1 VRLAPALALALAGAG
16 LVAAPALAQ
25 DLTDPPA
32 EGSGERPRFSFEVA
46 SDERVRGLSWS
57 EGKAAATLGARVP
70 VAADFELGAS
80 ATTLRDSARHGG
92 ADALLKLGAGWS
104 REVGSGWRLG
114 LGATGYAFAGA
125 SGYSYAEVEGTAA
138 YSLGPATVRA
148 ALRSAPPLAAI
159 GGSNL
164 PVVLDADFGLP
175 GTPVTLYGGVG
186 HSSGAV
192 SDLLQSARLRPGGD
206 YWDWSLGGE
215 WIAGPAA
222 LGVKYTD
229 TTVSSVWSHAGARV
243 TGYVRLDF

>member
-1 VRLAPALALALAGAG
+1 MRLSLALLGLA
-16 LVAAPALAQ
+16 AAPAFAQ
-25 DLTDPPA
+25 DMTDPPTQ
-32 EGSGERPRFSFEVA
+32 GPRFQLEVA

-70 VAADFELGAS
+70 VVAEIELSAS
-80 ATTLRDSARHGG
+80 ATTLRGSARHGG

-114 LGATGYAFAGA
+114 LGATGYVFAGA
-125 SGYSYAEVEGTAA
+125 SGYNYAEVEATGA
-138 YSLGPATVRA
+138 YSLGPATLRG
-148 ALRSAPPLAAI
+148 ALRYAPEQAAI

-164 PVVLDADFGLP
+164 HVALDADFGLP
-175 GTPVTLYGGVG
+175 GTPITLYGGVG
-186 HSSGAV
+186 HSSGSV
-192 SDLLQSARLRPGGD
+192 SDPPNALGRARRLRPGGD

-229 TTVSSVWSHAGARV
+229 TSVDAGWRHAGSRV